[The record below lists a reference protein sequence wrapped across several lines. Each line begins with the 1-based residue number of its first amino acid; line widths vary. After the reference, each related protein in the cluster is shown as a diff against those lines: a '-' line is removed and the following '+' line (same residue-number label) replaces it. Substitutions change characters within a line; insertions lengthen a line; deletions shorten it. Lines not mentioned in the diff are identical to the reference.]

1 MSSADKTHLADR
13 NNNPANIKTSS
24 DNWQGADGSNAGF
37 VKFSTPEHGVRAM
50 AKNLYSYNDKGLK
63 SVNAIVSKLNW
74 APPSY
79 DPAEEWQSYIARQAY
94 INKVAAD
101 LGVDPIADL
110 GFLKD
115 NPELTRKLIKS
126 IAELEGATTGPDGK
140 FTDEV
145 IMNGVKG
152 ANGGEMVHAEQDT
165 DHKAELYSSGMGDIK
180 DTKWYE
186 KHQSWKFGE
195 GFTVK
200 EVNKTKR
207 MFAGK
212 VTNLVTPNWL
222 STVDSP
228 VYRWTLYIV
237 DNEIWN
243 DPNKLGNDS
252 SALSSK
258 KAFIIA
264 QQGTTTEFSL
274 DNFSAM
280 SVVTPGQRHG
290 NTTPG
295 VIQFDLFENM
305 GFTFL
310 DKALRVGQILKKPA
324 NLHSQNYI
332 LKLEF
337 LGRDPVTSA
346 STTFPGV
353 FFYPVKLNQIR
364 STTGPEGTRYNIIA
378 WSMIKH
384 AQTES
389 VTDTDITIKNI
400 RTVGD
405 LTRGLVK
412 AYNKGQTE
420 VMNKADF
427 DANKPPPKQ
436 IAIVFDDSSRVLTIP
451 GTTTANIEKNLTLSE
466 KIYNDLTNAADS
478 AKQAASPHDA
488 DTSDV
493 TIERET
499 SIPMKLGDLIQ
510 KNCKEWIDWQLE
522 LKELGLDAAIV
533 VDSTYEYSELDLAQ
547 AGVDHS
553 MGEGMTLYASV
564 EPILV
569 TFTIKIYVSQT
580 SPDLSV
586 QKHAQ
591 NLKDIVFQQQKI
603 NNTKIEKAYTFMY
616 SGLNTEV
623 LNYQIDVQNL
633 YVVVNH
639 PRGGQYGH
647 GKDSEGE
654 PQFPGTEIPTSPY
667 LEDIP
672 YSAESVFNDL
682 VHGGATKADSA
693 EDAQLNETGIDSK
706 SALGLKISQMA
717 KREYD
722 AWKFDLEIKGDPYWM
737 GNMQAVIKGKLE
749 TPDYS
754 KRDALISFVQWNPSV
769 DNLLED
775 QTKGPIDIVSSGV
788 YKLTSIESRFQGGK
802 FTQTLS
808 GYKDVTTNTSLVLE
822 RLIELSGDM

>member
-50 AKNLYSYNDKGLK
+50 AKNLYSYNDAGLT
-63 SVNAIVSKLNW
+63 SVRAIMRKIVKVT
-74 APPSY
+74 
-79 DPAEEWQSYIARQAY
+79 DRQAY
-94 INKVAAD
+94 VNKVAAD
-101 LGVDPIADL
+101 LGVDPDDDL

-115 NPELTRKLIKS
+115 NPALTRKLIKS

-165 DHKAELYSSGMGDIK
+165 DHKAELYSYGSEGMDEGIAQR
-180 DTKWYE
+180 
-186 KHQSWKFGE
+186 QSYMYGE
-195 GFTVK
+195 GFDMNTVK

-533 VDSTYEYSELDLAQ
+533 VDSTYEYSEIA
-547 AGVDHS
+547 
-553 MGEGMTLYASV
+553 ENTYTKKILYANV

-580 SPDLSV
+580 IPDNSV

-654 PQFPGTEIPTSPY
+654 PQFTGAEIPTSPY

>member
-1 MSSADKTHLADR
+1 MANVAGTTLADR
-13 NNNPANIKTSS
+13 NNNPVNLIDTNIP
-24 DNWQGADGSNAGF
+24 WQGAVGSNAGF
-37 VKFSTPEHGVRAM
+37 ETFSNPELGVRAA
-50 AKNLYSYNDKGLK
+50 AKNLYTSQETHGNSTLAEIITRHAPPEDYNDTL
-63 SVNAIVSKLNW
+63 
-74 APPSY
+74 
-79 DPAEEWQSYIARQAY
+79 AY
-94 INKVAAD
+94 IDKVSAD
-101 LGVDPIADL
+101 LGIGPNDTLPNLKTHPHITKALITSMADM
-110 GFLKD
+110 
-115 NPELTRKLIKS
+115 
-126 IAELEGATTGPDGK
+126 EGASTDLHQKYDRDTK
-140 FTDEV
+140 FTEDV
-145 IMNGVKG
+145 IATGVAM
-152 ANGGEMVHAEQDT
+152 ANGKPESEVQLATQDT
-165 DHKAELYSSGMGDIK
+165 DFDAA
-180 DTKWYE
+180 
-186 KHQSWKFGE
+186 
-195 GFTVK
+195 GFTTAK
-200 EVNKTKR
+200 DSGGQETNRERGIRTDAKAKR
-207 MFAGK
+207 IQTGK
-212 VTNLVTPNWL
+212 VTNLVAPNWL

-228 VYRWTLYIV
+228 TYRWTLYIV
-237 DNEIWN
+237 DNDIWN
-243 DPNKLGNDS
+243 DPNILGDDDA
-252 SALSSK
+252 ALKTK

-274 DNFSAM
+274 DNFAAM

-295 VIQFDLFENM
+295 VIQFDLFENL

-310 DKALRVGQILKKPA
+310 DKALRAAQIIKKPA

-346 STTFPGV
+346 STTFNGI

-389 VTDTDITIKNI
+389 VTDCDITIKNI
-400 RTVGD
+400 RTVKD
-405 LTRGLVK
+405 LTDGLVK
-412 AYNKGQTE
+412 QFNKGQKE
-420 VMNKADF
+420 AMNKEDF
-427 DANKPPPKQ
+427 KAGRQPPKQ
-436 IAIVFDDSSRVLTIP
+436 IAIVFDGSSKVVSMP
-451 GTTTANIEKNLTLSE
+451 GTKTADIEENFTLETRIYSNITDS
-466 KIYNDLTNAADS
+466 ADS
-478 AKQAASPHDA
+478 GGQNVSPDDP
-488 DTSDV
+488 DTCDV

-522 LKELGLDAAIV
+522 LEKQGLKAAIV
-533 VDSTYEYSELDLAQ
+533 VDPTYEYSKKDQKEY
-547 AGVDHS
+547 AGK
-553 MGEGMTLYASV
+553 MLYASV

-569 TFTIKIYVSQT
+569 TFTIKIYINKT
-580 SPDLSV
+580 SPDLSLTE
-586 QKHAQ
+586 HAKK
-591 NLKDIVFQQQKI
+591 LKDPIFQKQKI

-616 SGLNTEV
+616 SGTNTEV

-633 YVVVNH
+633 YVVVDH
-639 PRGGQYGH
+639 PQGGQYGH
-647 GKDSEGE
+647 GRGSDGE
-654 PQFPGTEIPTSPY
+654 PQFAPTAIPTSPY

-672 YSAESVFNDL
+672 YTAESVFNDL

-693 EDAQLNETGIDSK
+693 EDAQLNATGIDSR
-706 SALGLKISQMA
+706 SALAHKISQMA

-737 GNMQAVIKGKLE
+737 GNMQAIIKGKLE

-754 KRDALISFVQWNPSV
+754 KRDALISFVQWNPNA
-769 DNLLED
+769 DKLLED

-808 GYKDVTTNTSLVLE
+808 GYKDVTTNTSLVLG

>member
-1 MSSADKTHLADR
+1 MANVAGTTLADR
-13 NNNPANIKTSS
+13 NNNPVNLIDTNIP
-24 DNWQGADGSNAGF
+24 WQGAVGSNAGF
-37 VKFSTPEHGVRAM
+37 ETFSNPELGVRAA
-50 AKNLYSYNDKGLK
+50 AKNLYTSQETHGNSTLAEIITRHAPPEDYNDTL
-63 SVNAIVSKLNW
+63 
-74 APPSY
+74 
-79 DPAEEWQSYIARQAY
+79 AY
-94 INKVAAD
+94 IDKVSAD
-101 LGVDPIADL
+101 LGIGPNDTLPNLKTHPHITKAIITSMADM
-110 GFLKD
+110 
-115 NPELTRKLIKS
+115 
-126 IAELEGATTGPDGK
+126 EGASTDLHQKYDRDTK
-140 FTDEV
+140 FTEDV
-145 IMNGVKG
+145 IATGVAM
-152 ANGGEMVHAEQDT
+152 ANGKSESEVQLATQDT
-165 DHKAELYSSGMGDIK
+165 DFDAA
-180 DTKWYE
+180 
-186 KHQSWKFGE
+186 
-195 GFTVK
+195 GFTTAK
-200 EVNKTKR
+200 DSGGQETNRERGIRTDAKAKR
-207 MFAGK
+207 IQTGK
-212 VTNLVTPNWL
+212 VTNLVAPNWL

-228 VYRWTLYIV
+228 TYRWTLYIV
-237 DNEIWN
+237 DNDIWN
-243 DPNKLGNDS
+243 DPNILGDDDA
-252 SALSSK
+252 ALKTK

-274 DNFSAM
+274 DNFAAM

-295 VIQFDLFENM
+295 VIQFDLFENL

-310 DKALRVGQILKKPA
+310 DKALRAAQIIKKPA

-346 STTFPGV
+346 STTFNGI

-389 VTDTDITIKNI
+389 VTDCDITIKNI
-400 RTVGD
+400 RTVKD
-405 LTRGLVK
+405 LTDGLVK
-412 AYNKGQTE
+412 QFNKGQKE
-420 VMNKADF
+420 AMNKEDF
-427 DANKPPPKQ
+427 KAGRQPPKQ
-436 IAIVFDDSSRVLTIP
+436 IAIVFDGSSKVVSMP
-451 GTTTANIEKNLTLSE
+451 GTKTADIEENFTLETRIYSNITDS
-466 KIYNDLTNAADS
+466 ADS
-478 AKQAASPHDA
+478 GGQNVSPDDP
-488 DTSDV
+488 DTCDV

-522 LKELGLDAAIV
+522 LEKQGLKAAIV
-533 VDSTYEYSELDLAQ
+533 VDPTYEYSKKDQKEY
-547 AGVDHS
+547 AGK
-553 MGEGMTLYASV
+553 MLYASV

-569 TFTIKIYVSQT
+569 TFTIKIYINKT
-580 SPDLSV
+580 SPDLSLTE
-586 QKHAQ
+586 HAKK
-591 NLKDIVFQQQKI
+591 LKDPIFQKQKI

-616 SGLNTEV
+616 SGTNTEV

-633 YVVVNH
+633 YVVVDH
-639 PRGGQYGH
+639 PQGGQYGH
-647 GKDSEGE
+647 GRGSDGE
-654 PQFPGTEIPTSPY
+654 PQFAPTAIPTSPY

-672 YSAESVFNDL
+672 YTAESVFNDL

-693 EDAQLNETGIDSK
+693 EDAQLNATGIDSR
-706 SALGLKISQMA
+706 SALAHKISQMA

-737 GNMQAVIKGKLE
+737 GNMQAIIKGKLE

-754 KRDALISFVQWNPSV
+754 KRDALISFVQWNPNA
-769 DNLLED
+769 DKLLED

-808 GYKDVTTNTSLVLE
+808 GYKDVTTNTSLVLG

>member
-1 MSSADKTHLADR
+1 MTTVATLADR
-13 NNNPANIKTSS
+13 NNNPGNITDTSIP
-24 DNWQGADGSNAGF
+24 WQGAVGSNAGF
-37 VKFSTPEHGVRAM
+37 EKFSTPEHGVRAA
-50 AKNLYSYNDKGLK
+50 AKNLYTSQEVHGNNTVTD
-63 SVNAIVSKLNW
+63 IITRW
-74 APPSY
+74 APPSEN
-79 DPAEEWQSYIARQAY
+79 DTQAY
-94 INKVAAD
+94 IDKVAAD
-101 LGVDPIADL
+101 LGVDANDDL
-110 GFLKD
+110 GSLKD

-126 IAELEGATTGPDGK
+126 IAEQEGGTTGPNGK
-140 FTDEV
+140 YTDDV
-145 IMNGVKG
+145 IMNGVAM
-152 ANGGEMVHAEQDT
+152 ANGKSEAEIKIAPQVT
-165 DHKAELYSSGMGDIK
+165 DHKAELYNNPNEETLDAGHAAGQDSSVYIDN
-180 DTKWYE
+180 
-186 KHQSWKFGE
+186 
-195 GFTVK
+195 TVE

-207 MFAGK
+207 IAVGK

-274 DNFSAM
+274 DNFAAM

-310 DKALRVGQILKKPA
+310 DKALKVGQILKKPA

-389 VTDTDITIKNI
+389 VTDTDITVKNI
-400 RTVGD
+400 RTVED
-405 LTRGLVK
+405 LTNGLVVQF
-412 AYNKGQTE
+412 NKGQTE
-420 VMNKADF
+420 AMNEADF
-427 DANKPPPKQ
+427 LAGRQPPKQ
-436 IAIVFDDSSRVLTIP
+436 IAIVFDESSRVLTIP
-451 GTTTANIEKNLTLSE
+451 GTTTANIPRNFTLRT

-478 AKQAASPHDA
+478 ARQAASPHDA

-522 LKELGLDAAIV
+522 LKELGLGAAIV
-533 VDSTYEYSELDLAQ
+533 VDPTYEYSKTEKK
-547 AGVDHS
+547 
-553 MGEGMTLYASV
+553 MYNEKMLYASV

-580 SPDLSV
+580 IPDNSV

-591 NLKDIVFQQQKI
+591 NLKDIVFQKQKI

-633 YVVVNH
+633 YVVVDH
-639 PRGGQYGH
+639 PQGGQYGH
-647 GKDSEGE
+647 GRGSEGE
-654 PQFPGTEIPTSPY
+654 PQFAPTEIPTSPY

-672 YSAESVFNDL
+672 YTAESVFNDL

-706 SALGLKISQMA
+706 SALGQKISQMA

-754 KRDALISFVQWNPSV
+754 KRDALISFVQWNPNA

-808 GYKDVTTNTSLVLE
+808 GYKDVTTNTSLVLG
-822 RLIELSGDM
+822 RLIELSGV

>member
-1 MSSADKTHLADR
+1 MANVAGTTLADR
-13 NNNPANIKTSS
+13 NNNPVNLIDTNIP
-24 DNWQGADGSNAGF
+24 WQGAVGSNAGF
-37 VKFSTPEHGVRAM
+37 ETFSNPELGVRAA
-50 AKNLYSYNDKGLK
+50 AKNLYTSQETHGNSTLAEIITRHAPPEDYNDTL
-63 SVNAIVSKLNW
+63 
-74 APPSY
+74 
-79 DPAEEWQSYIARQAY
+79 AY
-94 INKVAAD
+94 IDKVSAD
-101 LGVDPIADL
+101 LGIGPNDTLPNLKTHPHITKALITSMADM
-110 GFLKD
+110 
-115 NPELTRKLIKS
+115 
-126 IAELEGATTGPDGK
+126 EGASTDLHQKYDRDTK
-140 FTDEV
+140 FTEDV
-145 IMNGVKG
+145 IATGVAM
-152 ANGGEMVHAEQDT
+152 ANGKSESEVQLATQDT
-165 DHKAELYSSGMGDIK
+165 DFDAA
-180 DTKWYE
+180 
-186 KHQSWKFGE
+186 
-195 GFTVK
+195 GFTTAK
-200 EVNKTKR
+200 DSGGQETNRERGIRTDAKAKR
-207 MFAGK
+207 IQTGK
-212 VTNLVTPNWL
+212 VTNLVAPNWL

-228 VYRWTLYIV
+228 TYRWTLYIV
-237 DNEIWN
+237 DNDIWN
-243 DPNKLGNDS
+243 DPNILGDDDA
-252 SALSSK
+252 ALKTK

-274 DNFSAM
+274 DNFAAM

-295 VIQFDLFENM
+295 VIQFDLFENL

-310 DKALRVGQILKKPA
+310 DKALRAAQIIKKPA

-346 STTFPGV
+346 STTFNGI

-389 VTDTDITIKNI
+389 VTDCDITIKNI
-400 RTVGD
+400 RTVKD
-405 LTRGLVK
+405 LTDGLVK
-412 AYNKGQTE
+412 QFNKGQKE
-420 VMNKADF
+420 AMNKEDF
-427 DANKPPPKQ
+427 KAGRQPPKQ
-436 IAIVFDDSSRVLTIP
+436 IAIVFDGSSKVVSMP
-451 GTTTANIEKNLTLSE
+451 GTKTADIEENFTLETRIYSNITDS
-466 KIYNDLTNAADS
+466 ADS
-478 AKQAASPHDA
+478 GGQNVSPDDP
-488 DTSDV
+488 DTCDV

-522 LKELGLDAAIV
+522 LEKQGLKAAIV
-533 VDSTYEYSELDLAQ
+533 VDPTYEYSKKDQKEY
-547 AGVDHS
+547 AGK
-553 MGEGMTLYASV
+553 MLYASV

-569 TFTIKIYVSQT
+569 TFTIKIYINKT
-580 SPDLSV
+580 SPDLSLTE
-586 QKHAQ
+586 HAKK
-591 NLKDIVFQQQKI
+591 LKDPIFQKQKI

-616 SGLNTEV
+616 SGTNTEV

-633 YVVVNH
+633 YVVVDH
-639 PRGGQYGH
+639 PQGGQYGH
-647 GKDSEGE
+647 GRGSDGE
-654 PQFPGTEIPTSPY
+654 PQFAPTAIPTSPY

-672 YSAESVFNDL
+672 YTAESVFNDL

-693 EDAQLNETGIDSK
+693 EDAQLNATGIDSR
-706 SALGLKISQMA
+706 SALAHKISQMA

-737 GNMQAVIKGKLE
+737 GNMQAIIKGKLE

-754 KRDALISFVQWNPSV
+754 KRDALISFVQWNPNA
-769 DNLLED
+769 DKLLED

-808 GYKDVTTNTSLVLE
+808 GYKDVTTNTSLVLG

>member
-1 MSSADKTHLADR
+1 MANVAGTTLADR
-13 NNNPANIKTSS
+13 NNNPVNLIDTNIP
-24 DNWQGADGSNAGF
+24 WQGAVGSNAGF
-37 VKFSTPEHGVRAM
+37 ETFSNPELGVRAA
-50 AKNLYSYNDKGLK
+50 AKNLYTSQETHGNSTLAEIITRHAPPEDYNDTL
-63 SVNAIVSKLNW
+63 
-74 APPSY
+74 
-79 DPAEEWQSYIARQAY
+79 AY
-94 INKVAAD
+94 IDKVSAD
-101 LGVDPIADL
+101 TGIGANDTLPNLKTHPHITKALITSMADM
-110 GFLKD
+110 
-115 NPELTRKLIKS
+115 
-126 IAELEGATTGPDGK
+126 EGASTDLHQKYDRDTK
-140 FTDEV
+140 FTEDV
-145 IMNGVKG
+145 IATGVAM
-152 ANGGEMVHAEQDT
+152 ANGKSESEVQLATQDT
-165 DHKAELYSSGMGDIK
+165 DFDAA
-180 DTKWYE
+180 
-186 KHQSWKFGE
+186 
-195 GFTVK
+195 GFTTAK
-200 EVNKTKR
+200 DSGGQETNRERGIRTDAKAKR
-207 MFAGK
+207 IQTGK
-212 VTNLVTPNWL
+212 VTNLVAPNWL

-228 VYRWTLYIV
+228 TYRWTLYIV
-237 DNEIWN
+237 DNDIWN
-243 DPNKLGNDS
+243 DPNILGDDDA
-252 SALSSK
+252 ALKTK

-274 DNFSAM
+274 DNFAAM

-295 VIQFDLFENM
+295 VIQFDLFENL

-310 DKALRVGQILKKPA
+310 DKALRAAQIIKKPA

-346 STTFPGV
+346 STTFNGI

-389 VTDTDITIKNI
+389 VTDCDITIKNI
-400 RTVGD
+400 RTVKD
-405 LTRGLVK
+405 LTDGLVK
-412 AYNKGQTE
+412 QFNKGQKE
-420 VMNKADF
+420 AMNKEDF
-427 DANKPPPKQ
+427 KAGRQPPKQ
-436 IAIVFDDSSRVLTIP
+436 IAIVFDGSSKVVSMP
-451 GTTTANIEKNLTLSE
+451 GTKTADIEENFTLETRIYSNITDS
-466 KIYNDLTNAADS
+466 ADS
-478 AKQAASPHDA
+478 GGQNVSPDDP
-488 DTSDV
+488 DTCDV

-522 LKELGLDAAIV
+522 LEKQGLKAAIV
-533 VDSTYEYSELDLAQ
+533 VDPTYEYSKKDQKEY
-547 AGVDHS
+547 AGK
-553 MGEGMTLYASV
+553 MLYASV

-569 TFTIKIYVSQT
+569 TFTIKIYINKT
-580 SPDLSV
+580 SPDLSLTE
-586 QKHAQ
+586 HAKK
-591 NLKDIVFQQQKI
+591 LKDPIFQKQKI

-616 SGLNTEV
+616 SGTNTEV

-633 YVVVNH
+633 YVVVDH
-639 PRGGQYGH
+639 PQGGQYGH
-647 GKDSEGE
+647 GRGSDGE
-654 PQFPGTEIPTSPY
+654 PQFAPTAIPTSPY

-672 YSAESVFNDL
+672 YTAESVFNDL

-693 EDAQLNETGIDSK
+693 EDAQLNATGIDSR
-706 SALGLKISQMA
+706 SALAHKISQMA

-737 GNMQAVIKGKLE
+737 GNMQAIIKGKLE

-754 KRDALISFVQWNPSV
+754 KRDALISFVQWNPNA
-769 DNLLED
+769 DKLLED

-808 GYKDVTTNTSLVLE
+808 GYKDVTTNTSLVLG

>member
-1 MSSADKTHLADR
+1 MASADKTHLADR

-24 DNWQGADGSNAGF
+24 DNWQGANGSNAGF
-37 VKFSTPEHGVRAM
+37 VKFDNPEHGVRAT
-50 AKNLYSYNDKGLK
+50 ALNLYASQEKHGNNTVTD
-63 SVNAIVSKLNW
+63 IITRW
-74 APPSY
+74 APPS
-79 DPAEEWQSYIARQAY
+79 DNNDTQAY
-94 INKVAAD
+94 IDKVAAD
-101 LGVDPIADL
+101 LGVDPNDDL
-110 GFLKD
+110 GSLKD
-115 NPELTRKLIKS
+115 NPELTAKLIKS
-126 IAELEGATTGPDGK
+126 MAHQEGATVGPDGK
-140 FTDEV
+140 FTDNV
-145 IMNGVKG
+145 IANGVAM
-152 ANGGEMVHAEQDT
+152 ANGKSESEVQLATQDT
-165 DHKAELYSSGMGDIK
+165 DFKPEKFGAEVDVEQGFTDDSSGQETNREIGIRTDAK
-180 DTKWYE
+180 A
-186 KHQSWKFGE
+186 
-195 GFTVK
+195 
-200 EVNKTKR
+200 KR
-207 MFAGK
+207 IQTGK
-212 VTNLVTPNWL
+212 VTNLVAPNWL

-228 VYRWTLYIV
+228 TYRWTLYIV
-237 DNEIWN
+237 DNDIWN
-243 DPNKLGNDS
+243 DPNKLGDDDA
-252 SALSSK
+252 ALKTK

-274 DNFSAM
+274 DNFAAM

-295 VIQFDLFENM
+295 VIQFDLFENL

-310 DKALRVGQILKKPA
+310 DKALKAAQILKKPA

-346 STTFPGV
+346 STTFNGI

-389 VTDTDITIKNI
+389 VTDTDITVTNI

-405 LTRGLVK
+405 LTDGLVK
-412 AYNKGQTE
+412 AYNKGQRE
-420 VMNKADF
+420 AMNEADF
-427 DANKPPPKQ
+427 KAGRQPPKQ
-436 IAIVFDDSSRVLTIP
+436 IAIVFDGSSSVVSIA
-451 GTTTANIEKNLTLSE
+451 GTKTANIEDNFTLE
-466 KIYNDLTNAADS
+466 TKIYSNITDSADS
-478 AKQAASPHDA
+478 GGQNINLENP
-488 DTSDV
+488 DTTDV

-522 LKELGLDAAIV
+522 LEKQGLKAAIV
-533 VDSTYEYSELDLAQ
+533 VDPTYKYSKIDNKSYNET
-547 AGVDHS
+547 
-553 MGEGMTLYASV
+553 MLYASV

-569 TFTIKIYVSQT
+569 TFTIKIYINKT
-580 SPDLSV
+580 SPDLSLTE
-586 QKHAQ
+586 HAKK
-591 NLKDIVFQQQKI
+591 LKDSVFQKQKI

-616 SGLNTEV
+616 SGTNTEV

-633 YVVVNH
+633 YVVVDH
-639 PRGGQYGH
+639 PQGGQYGH
-647 GKDSEGE
+647 GRGSEGE
-654 PQFPGTEIPTSPY
+654 PQFAPTQIPTSPY

-672 YSAESVFNDL
+672 YTAESVFNDL
-682 VHGGATKADSA
+682 VRGGATKADSA
-693 EDAQLNETGIDSK
+693 EDAQLNATSIDSR
-706 SALGLKISQMA
+706 SALAYKISKMA

-737 GNMQAVIKGKLE
+737 GNMQAIIKGKLE

-754 KRDALISFVQWNPSV
+754 KRDALISFVQWNPNA
-769 DNLLED
+769 DKLLED

-808 GYKDVTTNTSLVLE
+808 GYKDVTTNTSLVLG